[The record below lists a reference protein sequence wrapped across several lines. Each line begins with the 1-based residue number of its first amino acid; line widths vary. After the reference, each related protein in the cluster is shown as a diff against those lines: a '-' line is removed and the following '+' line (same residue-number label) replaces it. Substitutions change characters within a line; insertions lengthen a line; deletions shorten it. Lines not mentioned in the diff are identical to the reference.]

1 MLDPIETFFAG
12 YPPPVQA
19 ISRTL
24 RAMVQSAMP
33 QANERLFAR
42 HSHIGY
48 LFSES
53 IRDSICYICPMKDY
67 ARLGFMY
74 GTHLDDPHQLL
85 IGEGKRLRHVKV
97 RTIEEAT
104 NPELKRLVEAAW
116 ADALTHMRK
125 RKVSQ

>member
-42 HSHIGY
+42 HNHIGY

-74 GTHLDDPHQLL
+74 GTHLEDPHKGRRYREKRQSMSEILAILDHRNGALDELSGELL
-85 IGEGKRLRHVKV
+85 AEMREVALRQ
-97 RTIEEAT
+97 E
-104 NPELKRLVEAAW
+104 NP
-116 ADALTHMRK
+116 
-125 RKVSQ
+125 